1 MCFYIEAT
9 NSFYKTSAL
18 SPAVELGAMW
28 PPMGIEAIDPF
39 ELPLI
44 NTVYRVIILCAD
56 NVAVLVKTQLC
67 ELNLTLNYNYIDLP
81 TSLSSPLLITGSS
94 RVGLSKSKRLK
105 NLVGKYSLN
114 SACLDEFYRWFAGFS
129 DAEGSFTISPI
140 LNRKTNKIEVFSF
153 KFTIGL
159 HKDDL
164 GVLNIIKSK
173 LRMGKIYSYTYK
185 YIFVVTKMEDIKN
198 LISIFSKYKLNTSKY
213 LDFADFN
220 FAFTLYKKREKLTDA
235 LISKLLELKNNMNT
249 KRINFNMPENH
260 VLITKSWLVGFIEGD
275 GSFSIERATFKPVL
289 SIRLSK
295 TQLPLLAPASS
306 RHRLEDWGSEAVKIK
321 EFLVNNLGF
330 DSYSMYKIKNTSILS
345 ITLEKVRDKG
355 KSIPLAALII
365 KNTHVLNNYLI
376 PFLSEEKF
384 MTKKGEDFLD
394 FKVICK
400 TIYNGAHSIEGIAA
414 LVLKLSYTMNNY
426 RLSTFQGTVN
436 YLSKDEMDR
445 LMNAKPTIEHLK
457 DGRQIDLITKKVV
470 RSRSSS
476 CIYEIIKPSGEVLLM
491 PNLAES
497 ALMLDTSFKTLKRH
511 LDVLG
516 NNSDY
521 SKIVFKGYTVRRIPV
536 FYPIASE

>member
-1 MCFYIEAT
+1 
-9 NSFYKTSAL
+9 
-18 SPAVELGAMW
+18 
-28 PPMGIEAIDPF
+28 MGIEAIDPF

-81 TSLSSPLLITGSS
+81 SLLSLPLLITVSS
-94 RVGLSKSKRLK
+94 RVDLSKSKRLK
-105 NLVGKYSLN
+105 KLVAKYYLN
-114 SACLDEFYRWFAGFS
+114 SAFLDKFYRWFAGFS

-164 GVLNIIKSK
+164 GVLNIIQSK
-173 LRMGKIYSYTYK
+173 LRMGKIYSYTDK

-213 LDFADFN
+213 LDFSDFN
-220 FAFTLYKKREKLTDA
+220 LAFTLYQKREKLTDE

-260 VLITKSWLVGFIEGD
+260 VLITKSWLLGFIEGD
-275 GSFSIERATFKPVL
+275 GSFSIERATFKPLL

-295 TQLPLLAPASS
+295 TQLPLL
-306 RHRLEDWGSEAVKIK
+306 VKIK
-321 EFLVNNLGF
+321 EFLENNLGF

-345 ITLEKVRDKG
+345 IISEKARDKG
-355 KSIPLAALII
+355 KSIPLAALMI

-394 FKVICK
+394 FKIICK
-400 TIYNGAHSIEGIAA
+400 TIYNGAHSIEEIAA

-511 LDVLG
+511 LEVLD
-516 NNSDY
+516 NNSDG
-521 SKIVFKGYTVRRIPV
+521 SKIVFKDYTVRRIPV